1 MHIIRLQGEAERRR
15 RVHYELNM
23 SAGAI
28 GVGGMGQVFKGLQ
41 VDERTGATRPVAIKF
56 MFDDLPPSAYERAH
70 REASI
75 RLHNDNL
82 IEMLGYVETQ
92 EAGVM
97 GDIKKHCHVISELLE
112 GVTLEDLLKGKT
124 TDRYGRDVPY
134 AVSLFHQYNSDP
146 EQFART
152 IVMSVLN
159 GLMALHNAGY
169 IHRDIDPSNIMVT
182 SNGHIKLIDLG
193 LARQMSTNIT
203 SNKRG
208 LTIAGTFMGKP
219 KYAAPELALGNL
231 HRQNQTTDL
240 YSVGILLYQCITGNT
255 PFEGPRYE
263 VLQKQL
269 KGKIPLTAIRNKSL
283 RNIIAKACEK
293 KQERRFQSAA
303 QMRAALEEVFM
314 PGAGEDDRVPG
325 HSFSTKDLTNYTDY
339 TVSRKKML
347 YAGGVGVVLIL
358 SIFVTLSLL
367 KGGGKTV
374 PQPVELKGI
383 AAACAMMKAPATA
396 QQGLAL
402 LTDLAEKGN
411 DANATYLLSRLY
423 FKSRNANDLYPDSIR
438 TMQQTLNISIN
449 NKRAHKLLE
458 ETIALAPQNYFALYE
473 LGCDYMDG
481 HARTDAVEREL
492 KTAKECFNKAMRYAT
507 AANDN
512 YYMER
517 IQQKLD
523 AFE

>member
-1 MHIIRLQGEAERRR
+1 MHIIRLQGESERRR

-75 RLHNDNL
+75 QLHNDNL

-112 GVTLEDLLKGKT
+112 GVTLEDLLKGRT

-146 EQFART
+146 ERFART

-169 IHRDIDPSNIMVT
+169 IHRDMDPSNIMVT
-182 SNGHIKLIDLG
+182 SDGHIKLIDLG

-203 SNKRG
+203 SNKKG

-303 QMRAALEEVFM
+303 EMGAALEEAFM
-314 PGAGEDDRVPG
+314 RG

-339 TVSRKKML
+339 TVSRKRML
-347 YAGGVGVVLIL
+347 YGGGVGFVLIL
-358 SIFVTLSLL
+358 AIFVTLSLL

-374 PQPVELKGI
+374 PQRVELKGI

-438 TMQQTLNISIN
+438 TMRQTLNISIN

-507 AANDN
+507 AVNDN